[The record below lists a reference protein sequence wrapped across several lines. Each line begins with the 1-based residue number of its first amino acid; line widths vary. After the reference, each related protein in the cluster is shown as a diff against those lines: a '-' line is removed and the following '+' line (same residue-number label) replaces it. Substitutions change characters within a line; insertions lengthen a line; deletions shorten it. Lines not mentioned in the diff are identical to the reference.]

1 MDMRFRTPTTAR
13 GWLSLG
19 VILVALLLGIWPV
32 ISLFNRN
39 VLVLG
44 LPLLL
49 VWTVA
54 MLGITTIAMILVNRI
69 TGDMG
74 DVDPLDL
81 PQDPSADRAQGPH
94 DEAGEQP

>member
-19 VILVALLLGIWPV
+19 VIGIALLLGIWPV
-32 ISLFNRN
+32 IPLFNQN

-44 LPLLL
+44 LPLIL
-49 VWTVA
+49 VWSIA

-74 DVDPLDL
+74 DDDPLDESRDL
-81 PQDPSADRAQGPH
+81 PQDPGTG
-94 DEAGEQP
+94 AGEQP

>member
-19 VILVALLLGIWPV
+19 VIGIALLLGIWPV
-32 ISLFNRN
+32 IPLFNQN

-44 LPLLL
+44 LPLIL
-49 VWTVA
+49 VWSIA
-54 MLGITTIAMILVNRI
+54 MLGITTIAMIVVNRI

-74 DVDPLDL
+74 DDDPLDESRDR
-81 PQDPSADRAQGPH
+81 PQDPGTG
-94 DEAGEQP
+94 AGEQP

>member
-19 VILVALLLGIWPV
+19 VIGIALLLGIWPV
-32 ISLFNRN
+32 IPLFNQN

-44 LPLLL
+44 LPLIL
-49 VWTVA
+49 VWSIA
-54 MLGITTIAMILVNRI
+54 MLGITTIAMIVVNRI

-74 DVDPLDL
+74 DDDPLDESRDL
-81 PQDPSADRAQGPH
+81 PQDPGTG
-94 DEAGEQP
+94 AGEQP